1 MRRKEGAPRKPGC
14 RTLRAERAGPA
25 EGVRRAAGAPGAE
38 PARTWRLL
46 PALRCPAAP
55 PGRSDAPCGLCSFC
69 RAVSGRVARKFEE
82 SPGRLPRGPA
92 FPPSRTVAGA
102 TAAGGVCRSPSREP
116 AHPRSERRPGSP
128 LLNAVCPPNPVRL
141 RPPET
146 FCFQVLF
153 FKRSDLFDLFC
164 FQSASEFPC
173 PHPGT
178 LIQKEKKN

>member
-55 PGRSDAPCGLCSFC
+55 PGRSDAPCGLCSFS

-82 SPGRLPRGPA
+82 SLGRLPRGPA

-128 LLNAVCPPNPVRL
+128 LLNAVCPLNPVLL

-153 FKRSDLFDLFC
+153 LKRSDLFDLFC
-164 FQSASEFPC
+164 FQSASEFP
-173 PHPGT
+173 
-178 LIQKEKKN
+178 